1 MKRNYIEKRYKK
13 KIFIKFKKYKNNEL
27 IKISF
32 KQIKITLILKKLK
45 NYE

>member
-1 MKRNYIEKRYKK
+1 MKRNNIEKRYKK
-13 KIFIKFKKYKNNEL
+13 KIFIKFKKYKNNKQV
-27 IKISF
+27 KIFF